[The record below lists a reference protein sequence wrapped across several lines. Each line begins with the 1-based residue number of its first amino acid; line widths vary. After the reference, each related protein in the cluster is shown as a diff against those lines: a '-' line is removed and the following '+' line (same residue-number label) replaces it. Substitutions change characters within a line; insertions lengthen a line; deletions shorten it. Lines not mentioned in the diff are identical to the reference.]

1 MEPNLKNKPWYDYL
15 EEDLRELL
23 EESFEL
29 IQKVPSWQD
38 GFHDYSFIVF
48 PAAKAYEGFLKKMF
62 FDLKFIGEN
71 EYFGTHFRIGKA
83 LNPQLEERF
92 RETEGVYDKLVV
104 LDDGKKDLGDLL
116 WDTWKNCRNLVF
128 HWFPDEKRAIT
139 FDDAKDRVGKVINAI
154 DEFYAKLKHVES

>member
-1 MEPNLKNKPWYDYL
+1 MEVNLKNKPWYDYL
-15 EEDLRELL
+15 EEDLRELIA
-23 EESFEL
+23 ESFQL
-29 IQKVPSWQD
+29 IDAVPAWKD

-92 RETEGVYDKLVV
+92 REESVYDKLVAM
-104 LDDGKKDLGDLL
+104 DNGKKDLGDLL

-139 FDDAKDRVGKVINAI
+139 YDDAKDRVGKVINAI
-154 DEFYAKLKHVES
+154 DEFYAKLKHV